1 MVSFGSSIR
10 SFSCVFVRSPSFSFD
25 YGRFRLLGGGRG
37 FVRFVDSFV
46 FVRFRPFSFVF
57 VRLRTVSFVGGGV
70 RGGGAW
76 FRSVR
81 RFVRFR
87 AFSSVLLR
95 FRLITAGFVRLMF
108 QSETLLCLS
117 FILLLRLCEKQ
128 RMAVF
133 PLSTLVKE
141 LTNWDRL
148 KTDRADYGFF
158 KRECHSFHAMLLQR
172 EFTPRL
178 SPIISW
184 KGVLLSEHCVS
195 CFR

>member
-1 MVSFGSSIR
+1 MQRWNAVCTNGSGAKTSELMEMSR
-10 SFSCVFVRSPSFSFD
+10 DKSSWCTCR
-25 YGRFRLLGGGRG
+25 RL
-37 FVRFVDSFV
+37 
-46 FVRFRPFSFVF
+46 
-57 VRLRTVSFVGGGV
+57 
-70 RGGGAW
+70 A
-76 FRSVR
+76 
-81 RFVRFR
+81 
-87 AFSSVLLR
+87 
-95 FRLITAGFVRLMF
+95 AG
-108 QSETLLCLS
+108 S
-117 FILLLRLCEKQ
+117 EKQ

-195 CFR
+195 CLRWLIPIYPDCWWKQTLITQVLEITKANVQIDDPIFTQFSWNGPPQGVSGEM